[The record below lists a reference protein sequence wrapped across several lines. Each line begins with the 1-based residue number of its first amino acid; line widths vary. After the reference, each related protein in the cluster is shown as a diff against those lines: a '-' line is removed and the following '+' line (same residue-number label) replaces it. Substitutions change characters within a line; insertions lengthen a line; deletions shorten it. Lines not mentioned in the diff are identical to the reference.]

1 MAAITIPAPARAARP
16 ATRRTTAPAPAPRVQ
31 RASAAAPAPVRLT
44 RRGRRLVRTGVVVLA
59 LLVVLAVSLLGRTPA
74 GAGSDAAVPAT
85 VQVIVQPGDSL
96 WSIAKAAAPG
106 DDVRATIERIATLN
120 NLDSKSV
127 VPGQTLVV
135 PAPAR

>member
-16 ATRRTTAPAPAPRVQ
+16 ATRRATAPVAPA
-31 RASAAAPAPVRLT
+31 SAPLRLT

-85 VQVIVQPGDSL
+85 AQVVVQPGDTL
-96 WSIAKAAAPG
+96 WSIAQAAAPS

-120 NLDSKSV
+120 NLESKSV

>member
-16 ATRRTTAPAPAPRVQ
+16 ATRRTTAPAAP
-31 RASAAAPAPVRLT
+31 ASAPLRLT
-44 RRGRRLVRTGVVVLA
+44 RRGRRLVRSGVVVLA

-74 GAGSDAAVPAT
+74 GAGSDAAVSAT
-85 VQVIVQPGDSL
+85 VQVIVQPGDTL
-96 WSIAKAAAPG
+96 WSIAKGAAPG

>member
-16 ATRRTTAPAPAPRVQ
+16 ATRRTAAPAARVQ
-31 RASAAAPAPVRLT
+31 RASAPAPAPVRLT

>member
-16 ATRRTTAPAPAPRVQ
+16 ATRRTTAPAARVQ
-31 RASAAAPAPVRLT
+31 HASAPAPAPVRLT

-74 GAGSDAAVPAT
+74 GAGSDAAVSAT
-85 VQVIVQPGDSL
+85 VQVIVQPGDTL

-106 DDVRATIERIATLN
+106 DDVRATIERIGTLN

>member
-16 ATRRTTAPAPAPRVQ
+16 ATRRTTAPAARVQ
-31 RASAAAPAPVRLT
+31 HASAPAPAPVRLT